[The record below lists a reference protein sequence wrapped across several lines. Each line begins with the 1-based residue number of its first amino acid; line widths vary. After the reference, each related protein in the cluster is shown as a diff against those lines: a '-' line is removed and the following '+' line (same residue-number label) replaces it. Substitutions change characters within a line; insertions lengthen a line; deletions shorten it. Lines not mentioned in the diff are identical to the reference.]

1 MQINIQ
7 GMRIDVYS
15 LNKQ

>member
-7 GMRIDVYS
+7 VA
-15 LNKQ
+15 NAC

>member
-7 GMRIDVYS
+7 FFELVQYTV
-15 LNKQ
+15 

>member
-7 GMRIDVYS
+7 VLIHW
-15 LNKQ
+15 